1 MIFFAFYLVF
11 QLGILHKNIENPE
24 IFEAIYLLI
33 LPIVY
38 TSCDL
43 WMKMYLHI
51 FLFFFFFLRQNNKA
65 VSINRVYSDSCFDRQ
80 VSYDQEGATL
90 RARYDRFYE
99 GSVFCVWLLNG
110 CRIG

>member
-1 MIFFAFYLVF
+1 MIFFAFYLVL

-51 FLFFFFFLRQNNKA
+51 FLFFFFF
-65 VSINRVYSDSCFDRQ
+65 
-80 VSYDQEGATL
+80 
-90 RARYDRFYE
+90 YDR
-99 GSVFCVWLLNG
+99 
-110 CRIG
+110 IIKQ